1 MLQLDI
7 FPFLVLL
14 LLWTI
19 GSGVAESGVEG
30 REVVTGLDEETG
42 RMVLHHQQGPCWNYT
57 AAERARVREKLYSDL
72 FGNYNRYVKPESERS
87 TTTVSVDLAVVSVSE
102 LNNLES
108 TFVLDSW
115 YRLYWNDPRLTWNPD
130 DYCGLTQTTVP
141 SDNTVW
147 VPDIYM

>member
-1 MLQLDI
+1 MMKLDRS
-7 FPFLVLL
+7 LL
-14 LLWTI
+14 LLLLLRTFNNV
-19 GSGVAESGVEG
+19 VAASGVEE
-30 REVVTGLDEETG
+30 RAVRAELNEETG
-42 RMVLHHQQGPCWNYT
+42 RMVLQQQQVLCWNYT